1 MATVWAVTVALE
13 AWPAW
18 TPTVHAVA
26 RTSEGP
32 LGVGSTAREKL
43 GELRGLLRLGISH
56 GSFQKQE
63 AQQIMEYLR
72 LLKPEIFVEEPDD
85 LFSRLASWLRN
96 FFEPP
101 RPAPQ
106 QQQRQSR

>member
-1 MATVWAVTVALE
+1 MYEAKVACE
-13 AWPAW
+13 
-18 TPTVHAVA
+18 
-26 RTSEGP
+26 TS
-32 LGVGSTAREKL
+32 VGSAAREKL

-72 LLKPEIFVEEPDD
+72 LLKPEIFVEEPYDV
-85 LFSRLASWLRN
+85 FTRLAAWLRN
-96 FFEPP
+96 FFMPPP
-101 RPAPQ
+101 RPQ